1 MTIVRNQFSAIAKY
15 DPQIA
20 DELRRG
26 TAAFER
32 LLVRLEAD
40 RSQQTER
47 LAKIMVAFYDW
58 TAYDLPTRFLGT
70 FERQVEDDLIAVH
83 SAFRHE
89 HYLYEGIANG
99 AARTRAALQRFGV
112 LDEPIEP

>member
-1 MTIVRNQFSAIAKY
+1 MTLMRDQFSAIVKQ

-20 DELRRG
+20 HELRLG

-32 LLVRLEAD
+32 LLVRLEVD
-40 RSQQTER
+40 RSRQTER

-70 FERQVEDDLIAVH
+70 FERQTEDDLIAVH

-99 AARTRAALQRFGV
+99 AVRTRAALQRFGV
-112 LDEPIEP
+112 FDEPVEP